1 MFVFY
6 QNLHFLYGLK
16 KVNQLLRCERLMP
29 VLNVHKNAAIGG
41 KVYARNSKISQYS
54 QHDYLNKLLC
64 QTKSNYFF
72 PKASFREYFHLK
84 FVMFHFSIT
93 IVFFLLPVKILFY
106 KSIGW
111 VNSAV
116 LLKGPLLAFRFSTND
131 SINMMS
137 PLN

>member
-1 MFVFY
+1 MFPQYDPVCVLSESPF
-6 QNLHFLYGLK
+6 FLRTKEGKLVITLWK
-16 KVNQLLRCERLMP
+16 LQW
-29 VLNVHKNAAIGG
+29 GG
-41 KVYARNSKISQYS
+41 KIYARNFKMSQYS